1 MKKVLSLALAIVL
14 IVGLLPIGMM
24 SASAASTTYTFANY
38 TAGTQYAEGEV
49 HVLDD
54 VVTVTTTQ
62 AHFTT
67 QLRLYSSA
75 SHDGY
80 AIITST
86 KVITGFGLN
95 AGYKADTLNVYGL
108 EADGTTWTL
117 IQGVATKSSY
127 ADYTVTMPENS
138 TYTQLKLDVAGLQQ
152 VRVASITLTFADDGS
167 GEGGGDEGG
176 DEETPS
182 TDPEADTELSIVDA
196 IALGASKASGT
207 YTTNKYYVT
216 GVISSIANA
225 TYGNM
230 NIKDENGNMLYVYG
244 TYDADGTNQYGDMA
258 TKPVAGDTVKLYG
271 VVGNYSGTPQMKEAF
286 IVEHIPGEGVE
297 DTDPPADSTL
307 TISEALTLGASKDSN
322 AYTTNKYYV
331 SGEITEVYNTTHGNM
346 YIKDANGTT
355 LTIYGTYD
363 ADGTNRY
370 DAMATK
376 PVAGDTV
383 TVYGVIGNY
392 NGTAQMKNGWI
403 TAHTPAV
410 GGGDSGEGGES
421 GGDEGGDAVEG
432 ESESLNITATG
443 GTLAS
448 DSLSIS
454 WEGTNFSVVN
464 EKGTSSSAIRTSDSD
479 HFRVY
484 KNNSTTISAKNGK
497 QLSQIVITT
506 TGSTYTTALL
516 NSTFSD
522 GVTAAADGNVVTLTL
537 ASAMDAVVID
547 ATSAQWRLNK
557 VEVTYATAGGADE
570 PAVEFTGAQV
580 TLGDDLDMAFSVSI
594 PDAQKVD
601 TMQVEFTV
609 DGKTSY
615 APIGAG
621 VDGVYTFTV
630 ELPTK
635 NMTST
640 ISARLIDGEGTE
652 HATKEYTVR
661 DYAETILNDTTD
673 AYDELEKAAAKA
685 MLNYGAMA
693 QLYFGYNTTDLANSN
708 CAYTEAELNAA
719 DVSGVAA
726 IAASNGLESFKG
738 ASLVLKSK
746 LAIRLYFTDA
756 VTGSVS
762 TANGHYVEVS
772 GIGAA
777 DLDATQTVTVD
788 GATYTFSA
796 LSMAKS
802 VIEGESYSANFKNL
816 MKALVLYS
824 AAAEKL

>member
-24 SASAASTTYTFANY
+24 SASAEAETVVFEFGDNGAATHKDGSDMGASKSYTSGDY
-38 TAGTQYAEGEV
+38 TLALTNASKCFTGAYDATGKSALKMGTSSTVGSFSMTV
-49 HVLDD
+49 PDD
-54 VVTVTTTQ
+54 VVSVIFKVAKYKAKTTAVNVNGTE
-62 AHFTT
+62 
-67 QLRLYSSA
+67 
-75 SHDGY
+75 Y
-80 AIITST
+80 AISTSSDDGAYTDIT
-86 KVITGFGLN
+86 V
-95 AGYKADTLNVYGL
+95 DT
-108 EADGTTWTL
+108 T
-117 IQGVATKSSY
+117 ATKTISFATVSSKCRCMI
-127 ADYTVTMPENS
+127 D
-138 TYTQLKLDVAGLQQ
+138 
-152 VRVASITLTFADDGS
+152 SITYVL
-167 GEGGGDEGG
+167 GESTGGG
-176 DEETPS
+176 
-182 TDPEADTELSIVDA
+182 
-196 IALGASKASGT
+196 
-207 YTTNKYYVT
+207 
-216 GVISSIANA
+216 
-225 TYGNM
+225 
-230 NIKDENGNMLYVYG
+230 
-244 TYDADGTNQYGDMA
+244 
-258 TKPVAGDTVKLYG
+258 
-271 VVGNYSGTPQMKEAF
+271 
-286 IVEHIPGEGVE
+286 
-297 DTDPPADSTL
+297 
-307 TISEALTLGASKDSN
+307 
-322 AYTTNKYYV
+322 
-331 SGEITEVYNTTHGNM
+331 
-346 YIKDANGTT
+346 
-355 LTIYGTYD
+355 
-363 ADGTNRY
+363 
-370 DAMATK
+370 
-376 PVAGDTV
+376 
-383 TVYGVIGNY
+383 
-392 NGTAQMKNGWI
+392 
-403 TAHTPAV
+403 
-410 GGGDSGEGGES
+410 SGEGGES
-421 GGDEGGDAVEG
+421 GGDEGGEDETPTYTTPAEIMAAANALAAGESLTGTYTLTGVITAINTVYSSAYGNITVTMAVNDTEYSIQCYRMTGTGVDVIKSGDTITVTGTITNNNGTVRFDTGCTLDSYVDGGQEVVIYQTPAEILAAAAELANDVLLSDGHIYTLTGVITSVDSVYSSSYGNVTVTMLVNGTESSIQCYRMTGTGADLIGVGDTITVSGSIKNYNGTIEFDAGCTLDSYTLADDGEGDEGGDEGGDAVEG

-557 VEVTYATAGGADE
+557 VEVTYAAAGGADE
-570 PAVEFTGAQV
+570 STVEFTGAQV

-640 ISARLIDGEGTE
+640 ISTRLIDGEGTE

-746 LAIRLYFTDA
+746 LAIRLYFTEA

>member
-1 MKKVLSLALAIVL
+1 M
-14 IVGLLPIGMM
+14 
-24 SASAASTTYTFANY
+24 
-38 TAGTQYAEGEV
+38 
-49 HVLDD
+49 
-54 VVTVTTTQ
+54 
-62 AHFTT
+62 
-67 QLRLYSSA
+67 
-75 SHDGY
+75 
-80 AIITST
+80 
-86 KVITGFGLN
+86 
-95 AGYKADTLNVYGL
+95 
-108 EADGTTWTL
+108 
-117 IQGVATKSSY
+117 
-127 ADYTVTMPENS
+127 
-138 TYTQLKLDVAGLQQ
+138 
-152 VRVASITLTFADDGS
+152 
-167 GEGGGDEGG
+167 
-176 DEETPS
+176 
-182 TDPEADTELSIVDA
+182 
-196 IALGASKASGT
+196 
-207 YTTNKYYVT
+207 
-216 GVISSIANA
+216 
-225 TYGNM
+225 
-230 NIKDENGNMLYVYG
+230 
-244 TYDADGTNQYGDMA
+244 
-258 TKPVAGDTVKLYG
+258 
-271 VVGNYSGTPQMKEAF
+271 
-286 IVEHIPGEGVE
+286 
-297 DTDPPADSTL
+297 
-307 TISEALTLGASKDSN
+307 
-322 AYTTNKYYV
+322 
-331 SGEITEVYNTTHGNM
+331 
-346 YIKDANGTT
+346 
-355 LTIYGTYD
+355 
-363 ADGTNRY
+363 
-370 DAMATK
+370 
-376 PVAGDTV
+376 
-383 TVYGVIGNY
+383 
-392 NGTAQMKNGWI
+392 
-403 TAHTPAV
+403 
-410 GGGDSGEGGES
+410 
-421 GGDEGGDAVEG
+421 
-432 ESESLNITATG
+432 
-443 GTLAS
+443 
-448 DSLSIS
+448 
-454 WEGTNFSVVN
+454 
-464 EKGTSSSAIRTSDSD
+464 
-479 HFRVY
+479 
-484 KNNSTTISAKNGK
+484 
-497 QLSQIVITT
+497 
-506 TGSTYTTALL
+506 
-516 NSTFSD
+516 
-522 GVTAAADGNVVTLTL
+522 
-537 ASAMDAVVID
+537 
-547 ATSAQWRLNK
+547 NK

-756 VTGSVS
+756 VTGAVS